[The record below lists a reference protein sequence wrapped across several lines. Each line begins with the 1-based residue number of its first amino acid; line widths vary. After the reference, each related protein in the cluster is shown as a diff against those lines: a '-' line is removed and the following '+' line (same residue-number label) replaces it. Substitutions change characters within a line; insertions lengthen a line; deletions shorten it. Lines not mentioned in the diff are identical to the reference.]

1 MHFPTT
7 LSLLSVVGSTQ
18 AAETLLGVY
27 MFHRHGDRTP
37 KSLAPTNLTT
47 LGYEQVYRSGEYYRS
62 RYLTGSSKIRG
73 INEDT
78 VRLSQL
84 SVTAPV
90 DNVLQSSAQGFLQGF
105 YPPTGQTV
113 QTLANGDSV
122 QAPMDGYQLIP
133 VNTLATGA
141 GSEDAGWLQDATTC
155 YNAKISSNS
164 YFGSAEYTSLL
175 NKTEGFYSNLV
186 PVVNGTFNEKDVN
199 YKNAYVG
206 VYSHVHP
213 ASHSSNPLT
222 MTSLRP
228 YQRCQDPQ
236 LIYQRL
242 RRAHQRHLCPD
253 PHARRCS

>member
-1 MHFPTT
+1 MHFTSA
-7 LSLLSVVGSTQ
+7 LSLGAVLASAQ
-18 AAETLLGVY
+18 AAETVLGVY

-47 LGYEQVYRSGEYYRS
+47 LGYEQVYTSGEYYRS

-73 INEDT
+73 INEDL

-90 DNVLQSSAQGFLQGF
+90 DNVLQSSAQGFLQGL

-113 QTLANGDSV
+113 QTLANGNSV

-133 VNTLATGA
+133 INTLATGA

-155 YNAKISSNS
+155 YKAKLSSNS
-164 YFGSAEYTSLL
+164 YFNSAEYANLL
-175 NKTEGFYSNLV
+175 NKTGNFYADLV
-186 PVVNGTFNEKDVN
+186 PVVNGTFNEKDVT

-206 VYSHVHP
+206 MCPTTILPLP
-213 ASHSSNPLT
+213 ALN
-222 MTSLRP
+222 
-228 YQRCQDPQ
+228 
-236 LIYQRL
+236 
-242 RRAHQRHLCPD
+242 
-253 PHARRCS
+253 

>member
-1 MHFPTT
+1 MHFT
-7 LSLLSVVGSTQ
+7 SAISALSVIGSAQ
-18 AAETLLGVY
+18 AAETVLGVY

-73 INEDT
+73 INEDL

-90 DNVLQSSAQGFLQGF
+90 DNVLQSSAQGFLQGL

-133 VNTLATGA
+133 INTLGTGA

-155 YNAKISSNS
+155 YNAKLSSNN
-164 YFGSAEYTSLL
+164 YFSSAEYTQLL
-175 NKTEGFYSNLV
+175 NKTKGFYADLV
-186 PVVNGTFNEKDVN
+186 PVVNGTFNEKDVT

-206 VYSHVHP
+206 MCP
-213 ASHSSNPLT
+213 KTIPPL
-222 MTSLRP
+222 ML
-228 YQRCQDPQ
+228 
-236 LIYQRL
+236 
-242 RRAHQRHLCPD
+242 AFN
-253 PHARRCS
+253 